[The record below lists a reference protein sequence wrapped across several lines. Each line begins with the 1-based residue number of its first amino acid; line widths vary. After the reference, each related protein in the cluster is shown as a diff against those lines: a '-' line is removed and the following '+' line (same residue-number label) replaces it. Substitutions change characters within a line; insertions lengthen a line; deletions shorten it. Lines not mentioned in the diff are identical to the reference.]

1 MAPCGFYSIILK
13 HLKYLCSLLNSKLIK
28 FWLKKCGKLQRN
40 NYQLDSEPLMKI
52 PIYNCDN
59 ELSSKIESLFNMI
72 LDCPNDYKIYSD
84 KIDSIIFGDL
94 SYEKKRI
101 AIKKL
106 KSKGLSKEHIGLFVK
121 LLDYINEF

>member
-1 MAPCGFYSIILK
+1 MTLLTINCKGKDIEIDAVRLINDDLESILVDLK
-13 HLKYLCSLLNSKLIK
+13 INTYLK
-28 FWLKKCGKLQRN
+28 
-40 NYQLDSEPLMKI
+40 E
-52 PIYNCDN
+52 
-59 ELSSKIESLFNMI
+59 E
-72 LDCPNDYKIYSD
+72 
-84 KIDSIIFGDL
+84 IDSIIFGDL